1 MTLLKAIFDSHA
13 SLEWVYNMRA
23 PLSWIK
29 EFVDIPESITAE
41 QISDGLIRVGFEV
54 EEIITQGSD
63 LTGPLVFAQVLSI
76 EELTEFKKPVRYVGL
91 DCGENATRYVICGA
105 TNFAVG
111 DVIVAA
117 LPGAVLPGDFVIA
130 ARETYGKTS
139 NGMICSARELGLG
152 DDHSGIM
159 TFTEGSVT
167 IGADAIAGLLINDV
181 IFDIAVNPDRGYA
194 LSIRGIAREVAA
206 SQGLAFRD
214 PVEPLRGL
222 TFPETGKGVA
232 AKIADPST
240 ASVFYLRTLSDFDPT
255 ATTPLW
261 MRRRI
266 EKMGMRAISLV
277 VDVTNYVMLELG
289 QPLHAFDKSKIK
301 GGLTIKRAG
310 KAQPFTTLD
319 GQIRQ
324 LDPDDL
330 MVCDDEQPL
339 ALAGTMGG
347 ASSEISDSTTEIALE
362 AVRFEPICVAKNS
375 RRHKLSSEASRRLER
390 SVDPSLA
397 EFASARFVQLLTE
410 NSSARHVATVVAGEP
425 RYAPV
430 VKIDP
435 AFISRT
441 LGVEIAPSK
450 IAEVLRIIGCDVD
463 EKTFEVDPPSWR
475 SDLLTPSDF
484 TEEVARMIGYDQ
496 IPSVLPPRPLHASLT
511 VNQKRRRA
519 VAQMFANRGLA
530 EVQTFPFTNQET
542 IDFMGF
548 VGERAATYKIANPMS
563 EEFPL
568 MRVHLVPGLIEVA
581 ARNISRGAKDFAIF
595 EMGSI
600 FRSSQKLV
608 PFISPDLSQRPDQK
622 QIEEIFAS
630 VPTQGYHVAGLLVG
644 KNETED
650 WQGKARSYTWQ
661 DAIACAQDVLS
672 LCHLKWTVERS
683 EFAPWH
689 PGRCAELVVNGK
701 AVAHAGELHP
711 RIVAK
716 YGLPERSVAFAV
728 ALSALPESELV
739 RPSTVGTMPAALQ
752 DVALIVDAGVAAS
765 AVESALRTG
774 AGDLLESITLF
785 DRYDKLGDDKIS
797 LAFSLVFRA
806 PDRTLTGAEVAAMRE
821 AAVAEAFK
829 ATGAILRTA

>member
-1 MTLLKAIFDSHA
+1 MTLWKAIFASHA
-13 SLEWVYNMRA
+13 SLELVFKMRA

-29 EFVDIPESITAE
+29 ELVDIPSSVIAQE
-41 QISDGLIRVGFEV
+41 ISDGLIRVGFEV
-54 EEIITQGSD
+54 EEIIYQGAD

-91 DCGENATRYVICGA
+91 DCGEGSTRFVICGA

-111 DVIVAA
+111 DLIVAA
-117 LPGAVLPGDFVIA
+117 LPGAVLPGNFAIS
-130 ARETYGKTS
+130 ARQTYGKTS

-159 TFTEGSVT
+159 TFAQGSVN
-167 IGADAIAGLLINDV
+167 IGEDAIAGLMITDV
-181 IFDIAVNPDRGYA
+181 IFDVSVNPDRGYA

-206 SQGLAFRD
+206 SLGLSYTD
-214 PVEPLRGL
+214 PVDSLRGL
-222 TFPETGKGVA
+222 TFAETGKGVT

-240 ASVFYLRTLSDFDPT
+240 ASVFYLRTLTNFDPT

-266 EKMGMRAISLV
+266 EKMGMRSISLV

-289 QPLHAFDKSKIK
+289 QPLHAFDKSKIR

-310 KAQPFTTLD
+310 KAQSFTTLD
-319 GQIRQ
+319 GQVRQ
-324 LDPDDL
+324 LHPDDL

-347 ASSEISDSTTEIALE
+347 AWSEISETTTEIALE
-362 AVRFEPICVAKNS
+362 AVRFDPVCIAKNS

-410 NSSARHVATVVAGEP
+410 NSSAQHVATVVDGKP
-425 RYAPV
+425 RYAPLL
-430 VKIDP
+430 ILDP
-435 AFISRT
+435 SYISRI
-441 LGVEIAPSK
+441 LGIEIAPAK
-450 IAEVLRIIGCDVD
+450 IAELLRVVGCDVD

-475 SDLLTPSDF
+475 WDLLTPADLA
-484 TEEVARMIGYDQ
+484 EEVARMIGYDK
-496 IPSVLPPRPLHASLT
+496 IPSILPPRPLHASLT
-511 VNQKRRRA
+511 PTQKRRRA
-519 VAQMFANRGLA
+519 VATMLAARGLA

-548 VGERAATYKIANPMS
+548 VGERASTYAIANPMS

-568 MRVHLVPGLIEVA
+568 MRVHLVPGLIEVS

-608 PFISPDLSQRPDQK
+608 EGIFPEIGSRPSADVIK
-622 QIEEIFAS
+622 EIYAS
-630 VPTQGYHVAGLLVG
+630 VPPQGFHVAGLLVG
-644 KNETED
+644 KMENED
-650 WQGKARSYTWQ
+650 WQGSARSYGWQ
-661 DAIACAQDVLS
+661 DAIATASDILD
-672 LCHLKWTVERS
+672 LCHLQWTIARS

-689 PGRCAELVVNGK
+689 PGRCAELIVDGK

-711 RIVAK
+711 RILAK
-716 YGLPERSVAFAV
+716 YGLPPRSAAFAV
-728 ALSALPESELV
+728 ALSALPESPRV
-739 RPSTVGTMPAALQ
+739 RPTTVGTMPAALQ
-752 DVALIVDAGVAAS
+752 DVALIVDEKVAAS
-765 AVESALRTG
+765 DVENALRKG
-774 AGDLLESITLF
+774 AGPLLESITLF
-785 DRYDKLGDDKIS
+785 DRYDKIGDGKVS
-797 LAFSLVFRA
+797 LAFALVFRA
-806 PDRTLTGAEVAAMRE
+806 PDRTLTGVEIAELRE
-821 AAVAEAFK
+821 AAVAQASQ
-829 ATGAILRTA
+829 ATGATLRTA

>member
-1 MTLLKAIFDSHA
+1 MTLWKAIFASHA
-13 SLEWVYNMRA
+13 SLELVFKMRA

-29 EFVDIPESITAE
+29 EFVDIPSSVIAQE
-41 QISDGLIRVGFEV
+41 ISDGLIRVGFEV
-54 EEIITQGSD
+54 EEIIYQGAD

-91 DCGENATRYVICGA
+91 DCGEGSTRFVICGA
-105 TNFAVG
+105 TNFVVG
-111 DVIVAA
+111 DLIVAA
-117 LPGAVLPGDFVIA
+117 LPGAVLPGDFAIA
-130 ARETYGKTS
+130 ARQTYGKTS

-159 TFTEGSVT
+159 TFAQGSVN
-167 IGADAIAGLLINDV
+167 IGEDAIAGLMINDV
-181 IFDIAVNPDRGYA
+181 IFDVSVNPDRGYA

-206 SQGLAFRD
+206 SLGLSYTD
-214 PVEPLRGL
+214 PVDSLRGL
-222 TFPETGKGVA
+222 TFAETGKGVT

-240 ASVFYLRTLSDFDPT
+240 ASVFYLRTLTNFDPT

-266 EKMGMRAISLV
+266 EKMGMRSISLV

-319 GQIRQ
+319 GQVRQ
-324 LDPDDL
+324 LHPDDL

-347 ASSEISDSTTEIALE
+347 AWSEISETTTEIALE
-362 AVRFEPICVAKNS
+362 AVRFDPVCIAKNS

-410 NSSARHVATVVAGEP
+410 NSSAQHVATVVDGKP
-425 RYAPV
+425 RYAPLL
-430 VKIDP
+430 ILDP
-435 AFISRT
+435 SYISRI
-441 LGVEIAPSK
+441 LGIEIAPAK
-450 IAEVLRIIGCDVD
+450 IAELLRVVGCDVD

-475 SDLLTPSDF
+475 WDLLTPADLA
-484 TEEVARMIGYDQ
+484 EEVARMIGYDK
-496 IPSVLPPRPLHASLT
+496 IPSILPPRPLHASLT
-511 VNQKRRRA
+511 PTQKRRRA
-519 VAQMFANRGLA
+519 VATMLAARGLA

-548 VGERAATYKIANPMS
+548 VGERASTYAIANPMS

-608 PFISPDLSQRPDQK
+608 EGIFPEIGSRPSADVIK
-622 QIEEIFAS
+622 EIYAS
-630 VPTQGYHVAGLLVG
+630 VPPQGFHVAGLLVG
-644 KNETED
+644 KMENED
-650 WQGKARSYTWQ
+650 WQGSARSYGWQ
-661 DAIACAQDVLS
+661 DAIATASDILD
-672 LCHLKWTVERS
+672 LCHLQWTIARS

-689 PGRCAELVVNGK
+689 PGRCAELIVDGK

-711 RIVAK
+711 RILAK
-716 YGLPERSVAFAV
+716 YGLPPRSAAFAV
-728 ALSALPESELV
+728 ALSALPESPRV
-739 RPSTVGTMPAALQ
+739 RPTTVGTMPAALQ
-752 DVALIVDAGVAAS
+752 DVALIVDEKVAAS
-765 AVESALRTG
+765 DVENALRKG
-774 AGDLLESITLF
+774 AGPLLESITLF
-785 DRYDKLGDDKIS
+785 DRYDKIGDGKVS
-797 LAFSLVFRA
+797 LAFALVFRA
-806 PDRTLTGAEVAAMRE
+806 PDRTLTGVEIAELRE
-821 AAVAEAFK
+821 AAVAQASQ
-829 ATGAILRTA
+829 ATGATLRTA

>member
-1 MTLLKAIFDSHA
+1 
-13 SLEWVYNMRA
+13 MRA

-29 EFVDIPESITAE
+29 EFVDIPSSTTPE

-54 EEIITQGSD
+54 EEIIKQGAG
-63 LTGPLVFAQVLSI
+63 LTGPLVFAKVLSI
-76 EELTEFKKPVRYVGL
+76 EELTDFKKPVRYVGL
-91 DCGENATRYVICGA
+91 DCGEKETRFVICGA
-105 TNFAVG
+105 TNFKEG
-111 DVIVAA
+111 DLIVAA
-117 LPGAVLPGDFVIA
+117 LPGAVLPGDFSIG

-152 DDHSGIM
+152 EDHSGIM
-159 TFTEGSVT
+159 TFAEGTVT
-167 IGADAIAGLLINDV
+167 IGADAIEGLMITDV

-194 LSIRGIAREVAA
+194 LSIRGIAREVAS

-214 PVEPLRGL
+214 PIDLLRDV
-222 TFPETGKGVA
+222 TFPETGKGVS
-232 AKIADPST
+232 AKIADPTT
-240 ASVFYLRTLSDFDPT
+240 ASVFYLRTLSDFDPA

-301 GGLTIKRAG
+301 GGLIIKRAG

-347 ASSEISDSTTEIALE
+347 ASSEISEKTTEIALE

-410 NSSARHVATVVAGEP
+410 NSSARHVATVFAGKP
-425 RYAPV
+425 VYAPV
-430 VKIDP
+430 VKLDP
-435 AFISRT
+435 LFITRT
-441 LGVEIAPSK
+441 LGVEIPPSK
-450 IAEVLRIIGCDVD
+450 IAEVLRTIGCDVD

-475 SDLLTPSDF
+475 SDLLTASDL
-484 TEEVARMIGYDQ
+484 TEEVARMIGYDK

-511 VNQKRRRA
+511 SNQKRRRA
-519 VAQMFANRGLA
+519 VAQMLANRGLA

-608 PFISPDLSQRPDQK
+608 PFISPNLDKRPDQK
-622 QIEEIFAS
+622 LIDEIFAS
-630 VPTQGYHVAGLLVG
+630 VPPQGYHVSGLLVG
-644 KNETED
+644 KSENED
-650 WQGKARSYTWQ
+650 WQGKARAYTWQ
-661 DAIACAQDVLS
+661 DAIAYAQDVLA
-672 LCHLKWTVERS
+672 LCNLQWTVKRS
-683 EFAPWH
+683 DFAPWH
-689 PGRCAELVVNGK
+689 PGRCAELVVDGK

-716 YGLPERSVAFAV
+716 YGLPERSAAFAV
-728 ALSALPESELV
+728 ALSALPDSRLV
-739 RPSTVGTMPAALQ
+739 RPTTVGTMPAALQ
-752 DVALIVDAGVAAS
+752 DVALIVEAGITAAD
-765 AVESALRTG
+765 VESALRAG
-774 AGDLLESITLF
+774 AGDLLESIILF
-785 DRYDKLGDDKIS
+785 DRYDKLGDGKIS

-806 PDRTLTGAEVAAMRE
+806 PDRTLTGAEVAQMRE
-821 AAVAEAFK
+821 SAVAAAAK
-829 ATGAILRTA
+829 ATGAVLRTA